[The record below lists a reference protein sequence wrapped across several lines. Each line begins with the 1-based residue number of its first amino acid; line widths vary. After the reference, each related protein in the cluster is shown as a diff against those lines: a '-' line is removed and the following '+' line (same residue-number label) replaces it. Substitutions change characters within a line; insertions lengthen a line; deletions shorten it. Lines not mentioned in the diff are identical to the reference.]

1 MIIAMA
7 SFELNAR
14 ASSEWINVFTQDEW
28 VSFGYVEDLNYYY
41 CAG

>member
-1 MIIAMA
+1 MA

-14 ASSEWINVFTQDEW
+14 PFSNWIIAFTQDEW